1 MPYLIDGN
9 NLMGHIFP
17 HGFREKQSKYNLI
30 YDLLIFQRRKRTRVF
45 VVFDG
50 AAEPGLEKF
59 QKKEFSIIYPPLG
72 QKADGII
79 KEIISRET
87 DLRRFFVVSSDR
99 EIKRF
104 AKSKGAKALSS
115 KEFNRELKTALKQ
128 NRKFQEFQKEVSE
141 LSPLEINH
149 WLMIFKN
156 RK

>member
-9 NLMGHIFP
+9 NLMGHLFP
-17 HGFREKQSKYNLI
+17 HSFREKQSKYNLI
-30 YDLLIFQRRKRTRVF
+30 YDLLIFQRRKKTRVS

-59 QKKEFSIIYPPLG
+59 QKKEFSIIHPPLG

-99 EIKRF
+99 EIKSF
-104 AKSKGAKALSS
+104 ARSKGAKALSS

-128 NRKFQEFQKEVSE
+128 NIKFQEFQKDVSE
-141 LSPLEINH
+141 LSPLEIDH